1 MSDADSQTR
10 QRLRFLAD
18 TAALEAQHLAL
29 TDARLFAEPFTEARA
44 LLLRTDV
51 DLAERVDAFV
61 ARFGRLQD
69 TLADKLLPA
78 LLNELAEPLASAID
92 NLNRA
97 ERLGFVASVEQWLQA
112 RRLRNRMVHEY
123 VRDPAEL
130 AAALHAGHA
139 LVPLLVQVAATLERE
154 VLQRFGPP
162 ALAGAKGE

>member
-1 MSDADSQTR
+1 MNGADSHAL

-18 TAALEAQHLAL
+18 TVALEAQHLAL
-29 TDARLFAEPFTEARA
+29 TDARLFAEAFTEARA

-69 TLADKLLPA
+69 TLADKMLPA
-78 LLNELAEPLASAID
+78 LLDELAEPLGSAMD

-97 ERLGFVASVEQWLQA
+97 ERLGYVTSVEQWVQA

-130 AAALHAGHA
+130 AAALRAGHA
-139 LVPLLVQVAATLERE
+139 FVPLLLRAAATLGRE
-154 VLQRFGPP
+154 VRQRFGPQTLP
-162 ALAGAKGE
+162 GAQGE